1 MKYGCIHVLLS
12 HSCELRYV
20 NMQHKYIDVNHN
32 MSTCNTQDLNIR
44 LKVDKHSVLNLLNC
58 KHSAFKS

>member
-1 MKYGCIHVLLS
+1 MKYGCILLS

-20 NMQHKYIDVNHN
+20 NMQHKNIDVNHN
-32 MSTCNTQDLNIR
+32 ISTCNTQDLNIR
-44 LKVDKHSVLNLLNC
+44 LKVDKHLVLNWLNY